1 MKKGT
6 AAAASAAASALV
18 GRRYAMMSA
27 EERSR
32 LASRAA
38 SKPWEGLT
46 LEQRRA
52 EVKRRMAGKRSGLQK
67 KAKKKARKKGNSRKA
82 A

>member
-6 AAAASAAASALV
+6 AAAASAAGRALV
-18 GRRYAMMSA
+18 GRRYANMTA
-27 EERSR
+27 QERSR

-38 SKPWEGLT
+38 STPWEGLT
-46 LEQRRA
+46 LEERRK
-52 EVKRRMAGKRSGLQK
+52 EIKRRLAGKGK
-67 KAKKKARKKGNSRKA
+67 KKPKRKKARKKA